1 MLRIEHG
8 RKLYK
13 GNLVLDDINLT
24 FKEGN
29 IYGLVGINGSGKTL
43 ILKALAGYIKL
54 DEGAVYQDDKKIR
67 QYHNYIED
75 AGVLIENPEFIAHL
89 TLLQNLELLRSISPK
104 ARDIDLA
111 FWLDVYHLHQFS
123 QTAFKHLSL
132 GTKKKLGLIQA
143 LMHHPKILILDEPM
157 NALDDR
163 SVEQTKKLLLDV
175 SKNGLV
181 ILSSHLKT
189 DIEDLCD
196 EVVHVA
202 EGKIV

>member
-54 DEGAVYQDDKKIR
+54 DEGAVYQDNKKIR

-75 AGVLIENPEFIAHL
+75 AGILIENPEFIAHL

-123 QTAFKHLSL
+123 QTAFKH
-132 GTKKKLGLIQA
+132 
-143 LMHHPKILILDEPM
+143 
-157 NALDDR
+157 
-163 SVEQTKKLLLDV
+163 
-175 SKNGLV
+175 
-181 ILSSHLKT
+181 
-189 DIEDLCD
+189 
-196 EVVHVA
+196 
-202 EGKIV
+202 